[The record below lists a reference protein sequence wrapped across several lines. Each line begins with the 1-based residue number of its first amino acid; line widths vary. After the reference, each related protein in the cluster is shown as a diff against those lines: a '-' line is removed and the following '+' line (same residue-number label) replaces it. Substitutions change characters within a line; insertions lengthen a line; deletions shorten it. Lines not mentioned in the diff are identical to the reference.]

1 MEAGKDM
8 VNSFNDYATRLKQ
21 SQEGTFSQSKLSIDK
36 INLLSNELA
45 SVNNRLKSAGATKT
59 ANDLLDTRD
68 LLLETLSKEIE
79 FTTSYGERGDVTL
92 KVRKFRARSYF
103 SIT

>member
-21 SQEGTFSQSKLSIDK
+21 SQEGTFSQSNLAIDK

-45 SVNNRLKSAGATKT
+45 NVNK
-59 ANDLLDTRD
+59 D
-68 LLLETLSKEIE
+68 
-79 FTTSYGERGDVTL
+79 
-92 KVRKFRARSYF
+92 
-103 SIT
+103 